1 MIQGI
6 LDFLKLDSIVELN
19 SLLKDKDIK
28 EVLPQY
34 NEIINQNIKREK
46 FDYDNFLSP
55 ASIQKFRAINTENS
69 VMMLNM
75 WKGVKVWKP
84 DKIK

>member
-34 NEIINQNIKREK
+34 NEIIN
-46 FDYDNFLSP
+46 
-55 ASIQKFRAINTENS
+55 
-69 VMMLNM
+69 
-75 WKGVKVWKP
+75 
-84 DKIK
+84 